1 MDVNNSSMLSSVNTD
16 QSILEKSIPKVLIF
30 SIMLTKAW
38 PSLPQSSTL
47 LKLIETEE
55 TDPKIS
61 LICGPT
67 LSLRIFGNE
76 LDNSFELPIA
86 TNRSVKE
93 FFLATKVSKSIE
105 PSIIPILLRFIN
117 DSSDD
122 G

>member
-1 MDVNNSSMLSSVNTD
+1 M
-16 QSILEKSIPKVLIF
+16 
-30 SIMLTKAW
+30 
-38 PSLPQSSTL
+38 

-93 FFLATKVSKSIE
+93 SLLATKVSKSIV
-105 PSIIPILLRFIN
+105 PSIRNKFCFKTFIALTQLITSPLSFPELSFSYQTIEEMSEGITIPASLIE
-117 DSSDD
+117 S
-122 G
+122 